1 MIYKIPTFTDSQ
13 LQGELK
19 SAIEYAQALLEE
31 IDKRK
36 LEK

>member
-13 LQGELK
+13 LQGELR
-19 SAIEYAQALLEE
+19 STIEYAQALLEE

>member
-1 MIYKIPTFTDSQ
+1 MIYKIPTFTDKQ
-13 LQGELK
+13 LQGELR

-36 LEK
+36 QEK